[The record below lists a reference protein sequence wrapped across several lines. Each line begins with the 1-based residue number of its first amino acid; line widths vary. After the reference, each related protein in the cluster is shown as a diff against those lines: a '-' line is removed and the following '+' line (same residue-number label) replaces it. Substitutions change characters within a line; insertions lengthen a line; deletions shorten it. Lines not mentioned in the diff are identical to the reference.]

1 VIINIKGFGPFFFTS
16 LQIQT
21 MLLSVAIKELL
32 SHCQFEKNL
41 STKTLKAYET
51 DLTQLH
57 SFITMNAYETDVR
70 KITKTELREFI
81 ASIASLKPK
90 SIKRKIATIK
100 ALFNYLEF
108 EDRLVVNPFRKMRIC
123 IKEPKRLPTVMDI
136 REITKIFKEAYRHK
150 KNSTDVQTH
159 AYFRIVRDIVIVE
172 LLFSTGARVS
182 EIAGLTKENINLEN
196 GSVIIKGKGE
206 KERAIQICNRET
218 IDLLKHYYKLYR
230 HIIETAG
237 NHFLVNRLGQKL
249 SDQSIRTI
257 VKKLSKAAGISKHI
271 TPHIFRH
278 SFATLLLEKDVDIK
292 YIQSLLGHSSIV
304 TTQIYTH
311 VNRAKQR
318 QILKAKHPRKDFS
331 MMVIP
336 LEE

>member
-159 AYFRIVRDIVIVE
+159 AYFRNSWANQR
-172 LLFSTGARVS
+172 
-182 EIAGLTKENINLEN
+182 
-196 GSVIIKGKGE
+196 
-206 KERAIQICNRET
+206 
-218 IDLLKHYYKLYR
+218 
-230 HIIETAG
+230 
-237 NHFLVNRLGQKL
+237 
-249 SDQSIRTI
+249 
-257 VKKLSKAAGISKHI
+257 
-271 TPHIFRH
+271 
-278 SFATLLLEKDVDIK
+278 K
-292 YIQSLLGHSSIV
+292 YQ
-304 TTQIYTH
+304 
-311 VNRAKQR
+311 
-318 QILKAKHPRKDFS
+318 P
-331 MMVIP
+331 
-336 LEE
+336 